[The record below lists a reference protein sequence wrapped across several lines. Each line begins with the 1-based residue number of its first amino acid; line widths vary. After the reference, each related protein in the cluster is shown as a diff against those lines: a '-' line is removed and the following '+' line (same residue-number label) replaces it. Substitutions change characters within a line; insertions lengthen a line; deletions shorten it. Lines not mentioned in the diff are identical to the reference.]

1 MGETTRHVAIMSVCV
16 VLINGP
22 FLLCQWWANLDC
34 AALFEVPPPPTIAT
48 PTEKM
53 DFISRR

>member
-1 MGETTRHVAIMSVCV
+1 MGETTWHVAIMLVCV

-22 FLLCQWWANLDC
+22 FLLCQCGANLDC
-34 AALFEVPPPPTIAT
+34 AALFEVPPTTAT